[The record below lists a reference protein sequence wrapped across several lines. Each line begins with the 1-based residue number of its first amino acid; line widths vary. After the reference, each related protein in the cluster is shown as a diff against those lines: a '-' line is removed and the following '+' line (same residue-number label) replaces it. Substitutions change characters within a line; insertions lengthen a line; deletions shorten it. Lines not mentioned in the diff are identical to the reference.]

1 MRKSISKVYLGLIYL
16 FLYAPIIIMIV
27 YSFNSE
33 RSRANWGGFSLKW
46 YRELFHNDQ
55 IRAALYNT
63 LTIAFISAVIA
74 TVVGTLAAI
83 GIHYMRGRM
92 KPLVMN
98 ITYLPV
104 INPDIVTG
112 VSLMLLFV
120 FLKVRLGWSTMLLAH
135 LSFNIPYVIMSVL
148 PKLTQLDTNLVEAA
162 NDLGASNWYALRHVI
177 IPNIMPGIISGF
189 IIAITLSI
197 DDFVISFFNTGSGV
211 NNLSIYIYST
221 VKTGIKPTMNALS
234 AIMFIAVMLLLI
246 IINIRSEKEKAK

>member
-1 MRKSISKVYLGLIYL
+1 MRKSISKVYLGLIYT
-16 FLYAPIIIMIV
+16 FLYAPIIVMIV

-46 YRELFHNDQ
+46 YKELFRNDQ
-55 IRAALYNT
+55 IMSALYNT
-63 LTIAFISAVIA
+63 LTIALISAVIA

-83 GIHYMRGRM
+83 GIHYMRGKM
-92 KPLVMN
+92 KSLVMN

-120 FLKVRLGWSTMLLAH
+120 FLRVRLGWTTMLLAH

-162 NDLGASNWYALRHVI
+162 NDLGASNWYALRNVV

-234 AIMFIAVMLLLI
+234 AIMFTAVMLLLI
-246 IINIRSEKEKAK
+246 LINIRSEKEKVK